1 MQNIDIEDAEGKK
14 LIKAI
19 ENWGEY
25 LLIFDGG
32 EVVVL
37 AAQGGDCGDDP
48 AVVEDDFFLSN
59 WLRYADEL
67 IEHGV
72 ATQEQIAAINESK
85 IQLKRKEL
93 EAKRL
98 EVERLER
105 ELERQ

>member
-1 MQNIDIEDAEGKK
+1 MANITFKGAEGRK
-14 LIKAI
+14 LVKVID
-19 ENWGEY
+19 NWGEY
-25 LLIFDGG
+25 LLIFEGG
-32 EVVVL
+32 DVVVL
-37 AAQGGDCGDDP
+37 AAQGGDCGDEP
-48 AVVEDDFFLSN
+48 AVAEDDFFLDN

-72 ATQEQIAAINESK
+72 ATQGQIAAINESK